1 MARMI
6 TSVSI
11 FAGMEDDALDILLSQ
26 AVKSEILSGHVIVR
40 EGDEGN
46 RLFLIETGMVRVCK
60 RYEEPDEVE
69 FAVLSDGDF
78 FGEMC
83 ILETLPRSA
92 TVQALTDTTLFSFS
106 SMAFLRLYETLPK
119 QYGILLLN
127 IGRDLSRRIRH
138 LDEIFAARHG

>member
-6 TSVSI
+6 RSVSI
-11 FAGMEDDALDILLSQ
+11 FAGLEDNALDILLSQ
-26 AVKSEILSGHVIVR
+26 AEKSVVLSAQIIVR

-46 RLFLIETGMVRVCK
+46 RFFLIESGMVRVCK

-92 TVQALTDTTLFSFS
+92 TVQALTDATLYSFS
-106 SMAFLRLYETLPK
+106 SMAFLQVYEQLPK

-127 IGRDLSRRIRH
+127 IARDLSRRIRH

>member
-1 MARMI
+1 MTGML
-6 TSVSI
+6 TCVSI
-11 FAGMEDDALDILLSQ
+11 FAGMEDDALGILLSQ
-26 AVKSEILSGHVIVR
+26 AEKSEAPSGHVIVR
-40 EGDEGN
+40 EGDMGN
-46 RLFLIETGMVRVCK
+46 RLFLIEAGMVRVCK
-60 RYEEPDEVE
+60 HYEEPEEVE
-69 FAVLSDGDF
+69 FAVLSDGEF

-92 TVQALTDTTLFSFS
+92 TVQALTDTTLFSIS
-106 SMAFLRLYETLPK
+106 SMAFLDLYETMPK